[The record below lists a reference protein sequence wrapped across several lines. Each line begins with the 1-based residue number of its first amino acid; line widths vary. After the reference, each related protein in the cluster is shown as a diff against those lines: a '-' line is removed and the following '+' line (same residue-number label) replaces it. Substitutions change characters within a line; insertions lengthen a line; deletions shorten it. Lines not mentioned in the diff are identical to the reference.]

1 MDDGLKIALFTGT
14 ATPQKKRI
22 FRLAFGP
29 SGTQTAP
36 LKSAAGD
43 IIRDR
48 SKLMKRWAEYYQGL
62 YSREN
67 IVTDTAIESTS
78 LLPVMNKLDVP
89 PSVDEL
95 RKAINSLACGKAPGN
110 DGVPS
115 EVIKAGMN
123 TALLY
128 HLHELLL
135 QCWEEGTVPQ
145 DMRDANVI
153 TLYKNKGERGDCNNF
168 RGISILS
175 ITGKAFARVALSR
188 LETLAERVYPE
199 AQRGSEQEGQQLT

>member
-1 MDDGLKIALFTGT
+1 
-14 ATPQKKRI
+14 
-22 FRLAFGP
+22 
-29 SGTQTAP
+29 
-36 LKSAAGD
+36 
-43 IIRDR
+43 
-48 SKLMKRWAEYYQGL
+48 MKRWLNTTKSSTLET
-62 YSREN
+62 

-78 LLPVMNKLDVP
+78 LLPVMNKLDFP

-135 QCWEEGTVPQ
+135 QCWEEGTLPQ

-153 TLYKNKGERGDCNNF
+153 TLYKNKVTAATVTTSVE
-168 RGISILS
+168 
-175 ITGKAFARVALSR
+175 
-188 LETLAERVYPE
+188 YPPSVSLG
-199 AQRGSEQEGQQLT
+199 RPLPVWR

>member
-1 MDDGLKIALFTGT
+1 M
-14 ATPQKKRI
+14 
-22 FRLAFGP
+22 
-29 SGTQTAP
+29 
-36 LKSAAGD
+36 
-43 IIRDR
+43 
-48 SKLMKRWAEYYQGL
+48 YYGQL
-62 YSREN
+62 EN
-67 IVTDTAIESTS
+67 SQ
-78 LLPVMNKLDVP
+78 
-89 PSVDEL
+89 
-95 RKAINSLACGKAPGN
+95 CN

-115 EVIKAGMN
+115 EVIKASMN

-188 LETLAERVYPE
+188 LETLSERVYPE
-199 AQRGSEQEGQQLT
+199 AQRGSEQEGQQLTLSFH

>member
-1 MDDGLKIALFTGT
+1 
-14 ATPQKKRI
+14 
-22 FRLAFGP
+22 
-29 SGTQTAP
+29 
-36 LKSAAGD
+36 
-43 IIRDR
+43 
-48 SKLMKRWAEYYQGL
+48 MKRWAEHYQEF

-67 IVTDTAIESTS
+67 IVTDTAIDSTS

-89 PSVDEL
+89 PSVGEL

-135 QCWEEGTVPQ
+135 QCWEEGTVPH
-145 DMRDANVI
+145 DMRD
-153 TLYKNKGERGDCNNF
+153 KNKGGRGDCNNF
-168 RGISILS
+168 RRIAIFS

-188 LETLAERVYPE
+188 LGTLAERVYPD
-199 AQRGSEQEGQQLT
+199 AQCGSEQEGQQLT

>member
-1 MDDGLKIALFTGT
+1 M
-14 ATPQKKRI
+14 
-22 FRLAFGP
+22 
-29 SGTQTAP
+29 
-36 LKSAAGD
+36 
-43 IIRDR
+43 
-48 SKLMKRWAEYYQGL
+48 AEHYQEF
-62 YSREN
+62 YSRET

-135 QCWEEGTVPQ
+135 QCWEEGTLPQ

-153 TLYKNKGERGDCNNF
+153 TLYKNKVTAATVTTSVE
-168 RGISILS
+168 
-175 ITGKAFARVALSR
+175 
-188 LETLAERVYPE
+188 YPSSVSLG
-199 AQRGSEQEGQQLT
+199 RPLPVWR

>member
-1 MDDGLKIALFTGT
+1 
-14 ATPQKKRI
+14 
-22 FRLAFGP
+22 
-29 SGTQTAP
+29 
-36 LKSAAGD
+36 
-43 IIRDR
+43 
-48 SKLMKRWAEYYQGL
+48 MKRWTEHYQEL

-67 IVTDTAIESTS
+67 IVTDTAIDSTS

-89 PSVDEL
+89 PSVGEL

-123 TALLY
+123 RALLY

-153 TLYKNKGERGDCNNF
+153 TLYKNKGDRGDCNNF

-175 ITGKAFARVALSR
+175 ITGKAFTRVALSR
-188 LETLAERVYPE
+188 LETLAERVYPG
-199 AQRGSEQEGQQLT
+199 AQCGSEQEGQQLT

>member
-1 MDDGLKIALFTGT
+1 MYDGLKISLFTGT
-14 ATPQKKRI
+14 ATPQKEDYQISFRPKRH
-22 FRLAFGP
+22 P
-29 SGTQTAP
+29 PAP

-48 SKLMKRWAEYYQGL
+48 SKLMKRWAKHYQEL

-78 LLPVMNKLDVP
+78 FLPVMNKLDVP
-89 PSVDEL
+89 PSVDQL

-145 DMRDANVI
+145 DMSDANVI
-153 TLYKNKGERGDCNNF
+153 TLYKNKGDRGDCNNF

-175 ITGKAFARVALSR
+175 ITGKAFTRVALSR
-188 LETLAERVYPE
+188 LETLAERVYPG
-199 AQRGSEQEGQQLT
+199 AQCGSEQEGQQLT